1 MSLSAVLFLLFT
13 IIILVSPRAQAGQL
27 RLKKGDRV
35 KVIDSINVSHKGAL
49 LLIDSNSVPL
59 TAPVDENMAFTAQNI
74 KKAYVWKS
82 GRQNSITI
90 SYLLG
95 VAGGFWRDI
104 FVKRALKMIIH
115 TGMISKK
122 REQTRD

>member
-74 KKAYVWKS
+74 KKPMYGKAADKI
-82 GRQNSITI
+82 Q
-90 SYLLG
+90 
-95 VAGGFWRDI
+95 
-104 FVKRALKMIIH
+104 
-115 TGMISKK
+115 
-122 REQTRD
+122 